1 MASFIQHQT
10 QANKILA
17 RTLCTGTTVQP
28 YHLGNFPQGLTLV
41 GGKERASKPGA
52 STEVLGWQSA
62 KGEDNTPF
70 TPSEADGNHAS
81 AAYRGGAIA

>member
-1 MASFIQHQT
+1 M
-10 QANKILA
+10 
-17 RTLCTGTTVQP
+17 
-28 YHLGNFPQGLTLV
+28 

-62 KGEDNTPF
+62 KGEDNTSF

-81 AAYRGGAIA
+81 VAYRGGAIG

>member
-1 MASFIQHQT
+1 M
-10 QANKILA
+10 
-17 RTLCTGTTVQP
+17 
-28 YHLGNFPQGLTLV
+28 

-52 STEVLGWQSA
+52 STEVLEWQSA

-81 AAYRGGAIA
+81 AAYRGGAIE